1 MQEQSL
7 RALQQGAT
15 AITATRRLAR
25 NLRQEY
31 NAFQQVHGIKA
42 WESPQIITW
51 QGWISDLW
59 REFTFVCNKP
69 KALLNPF
76 QELILWERVLD
87 SPESRELL
95 QVHTMASAAQDAWR
109 LANEWRL
116 DLLQA
121 ENLGN
126 EDVKAFLSWA
136 RGYCEICD
144 SKEWIDQTRI
154 ADILK
159 SVLNQLR
166 LPSAILMVGFDEYSP
181 QQEEFLEAFVK
192 SGRNVI
198 QVNPVAREGNAG
210 AMRAAFPDF
219 EREIEAAARWARAL
233 LETNAGKIGV
243 VVAGLASRRNMV
255 ERIFRGILEP
265 ASLLPGESQ
274 SSGLIN
280 ISAGNALSSYPMI
293 QSALAIL
300 SLSPDENEWSETS
313 SLLRSSYIR
322 GSDTECAKR
331 ALLDAHIRRDG
342 GSRIQIS
349 YLRRLCRER
358 SHHCPLMD
366 LALEDWSRSRAQLNA
381 KQTAGQWSRT
391 FSSML
396 EAFGWPGER
405 SLSSAEYQTVQAWN
419 ELLSN
424 FASAD
429 SIGGAIGI
437 REAVSLAKRLAGQIM
452 FQPETEHACVEILGA
467 LEASGLFFDHLWIAG
482 LHDEAWPGLTNPNPF
497 LPASMQREKGLPR
510 CSPERE
516 LEFTARITKRLIAS
530 GSDVILSYPEREQDR
545 ELAPSPLIV
554 SIPSAAPEDIRQWN
568 GHSVLQAIQQRAG
581 SLDELEKLVDEKG
594 PPLTESSRQRGGT
607 KVFQYQAGCPFRAF
621 VELRLGAEK
630 LEFPA
635 PGLDPR
641 QRGTLVHSVLEEIWK
656 QLRTHSA
663 LCAAGNLSESVKR
676 AVEYAMNRFALDRG
690 AALPRRFAA
699 LERERL
705 QQLALDWLE
714 LEKTRQPFEVVQ
726 PESELF
732 AEVSGIRFK
741 VKIDRIDR
749 LPDDREVII
758 DYKTGMPNPRSW
770 ESDRPDEPQLPLYST
785 IHQNPLAGVLFAQ
798 IKTGQ
803 LRFLGLVNSD
813 VDIPGGFQV
822 DLAAQIR
829 EWRNVLEKLALNFRA
844 GHAEVDP
851 KNSAKQCHY
860 CPLACMCRIAEF
872 KNASDENEEEDA

>member
-1 MQEQSL
+1 MQEQAL

-31 NAFQQVHGIKA
+31 NAFQQTHGIKA

-51 QGWISDLW
+51 QAWISDLW
-59 REFTFVCNKP
+59 REFSFICNKP

-76 QELILWERVLD
+76 QELILWERVIGD
-87 SPESRELL
+87 SPESQELL
-95 QVHTMASAAQDAWR
+95 QVHTIASAAQDAWR

-121 ENLGN
+121 ESLGN

-136 RGYCEICD
+136 QRFRDICD
-144 SKEWIDQTRI
+144 SKEWIDQARI
-154 ADILK
+154 ADALK
-159 SVLNQLR
+159 RVLSRLQ
-166 LPSAILMVGFDEYSP
+166 LPSAILMAGFDEYSP
-181 QQEEFLEAFVK
+181 QQEEFLKMFAA
-192 SGRNVI
+192 SGRNVE
-198 QVNPVAREGNAG
+198 QVSTVVVEGNAG
-210 AMRAAFPDF
+210 AIRSAFPDF
-219 EREIEAAARWARAL
+219 EREIEAVARWARVL
-233 LETNAGKIGV
+233 LETNTAGKIGI
-243 VVAGLASRRNMV
+243 VVADLASRRNMV
-255 ERIFRGILEP
+255 ERIVRGILEP
-265 ASLLPGESQ
+265 AALLPGESQ

-280 ISAGNALSSYPMI
+280 ISAGNALTSYPMI
-293 QSALAIL
+293 QSALVIL
-300 SLSPDENEWSETS
+300 SLSPDENEWSATS

-322 GSDTECAKR
+322 GADTECSQR

-342 GSRIQIS
+342 GSRIEIS

-366 LALEDWSRSRAQLNA
+366 IALEDWSRSRAQLNA

-405 SLSSAEYQTVQAWN
+405 SLSSAEFQTAQAWN

-429 SIGGAIGI
+429 SMGGAIGI
-437 REAVSLAKRLAGQIM
+437 HEAVSLARRLAGQTM
-452 FQPETEHACVEILGA
+452 FQPETEHARVEILGA
-467 LEASGLFFDHLWIAG
+467 LEASGLYFDHLWIAG
-482 LHDEAWPGLTNPNPF
+482 LHDEAWPSLTNPNPF
-497 LPASMQREKGLPR
+497 LPLSMVRDKGLPR

-530 GSDVILSYPEREQDR
+530 GSEVILSYPEREQDR
-545 ELAPSPLIV
+545 ELAPSSLIA
-554 SIPSAAPEDIRQWN
+554 SIPSAAPQDIRQWKGN
-568 GHSVLQAIQQRAG
+568 SAWKAIQQRPC
-581 SLDELEKLVDEKG
+581 LLEKLVDETG
-594 PPLTESSRQRGGT
+594 PPITESSRQKGGS

-621 VELRLGAEK
+621 VELRLGAET
-630 LEFPA
+630 LEFPT
-635 PGLDPR
+635 PGLDLR

-656 QLRTHSA
+656 LLRTHA
-663 LCAAGNLSESVKR
+663 TLCAASNLSEAVKQ
-676 AVEYAMNRFALDRG
+676 AVEHAMKRFELDRG
-690 AALPRRFAA
+690 TALPRRFAA
-699 LERERL
+699 IERDRL
-705 QQLALDWLE
+705 QRLILSWLE
-714 LEKTRQPFEVVQ
+714 FEKMRQPFEVIH
-726 PESELF
+726 PESELI
-732 AEVSGIRFK
+732 AEVGGIRFK

-749 LPDDREVII
+749 LPDGREIII
-758 DYKTGMPNPRSW
+758 DYKTGMPNIRSW

-785 IHQNPLAGVLFAQ
+785 IHQKPLAGVLFAQ
-798 IKTGQ
+798 IKTGK
-803 LRFLGLVNSD
+803 LRFHGLVHSD

-829 EWRNVLEKLALNFRA
+829 EWRSVLEKLASDFRA

-851 KNSAKQCHY
+851 KNSSKLCHY
-860 CPLACMCRIAEF
+860 CPLACMCRIAEIED
-872 KNASDENEEEDA
+872 ASDENEEEDA

>member
-1 MQEQSL
+1 MQEQAL
-7 RALQQGAT
+7 HALQQGAT

-25 NLRQEY
+25 SLRQEY
-31 NAFQQVHGIKA
+31 NAFQQARGIKA
-42 WESPQIITW
+42 WESPQIVTW

-59 REFTFVCNKP
+59 REFTFVCTKP

-76 QELILWERVLD
+76 QELILWERVIGD

-95 QVHTMASAAQDAWR
+95 QVHTIASAAQEAWR

-116 DLLQA
+116 DLFQA
-121 ENLGN
+121 EILGN
-126 EDVKAFLSWA
+126 EDVKAFLFWA
-136 RGYCEICD
+136 RRFCEICD
-144 SKEWIDQTRI
+144 SKEWIDQARI
-154 ADILK
+154 ADVLK
-159 SVLNQLR
+159 SVLSQLR
-166 LPSAILMVGFDEYSP
+166 LPCAILMAGFDEYSP
-181 QQEEFLEAFVK
+181 QQEEFLKAFVQ
-192 SGRNVI
+192 SGRNVE
-198 QVNPVAREGNAG
+198 QVIPIAG
-210 AMRAAFPDF
+210 AGHAGAIRAAFPDL

-233 LETNAGKIGV
+233 LETNAAGKIGV

-265 ASLLPGESQ
+265 AALLPGESQ

-280 ISAGNALSSYPMI
+280 ISAGNALASYPMI
-293 QSALAIL
+293 QSALVIL
-300 SLSPDENEWSETS
+300 RLSPDENEWSEIS
-313 SLLRSSYIR
+313 SLLRSSYVR
-322 GSDTECAKR
+322 GADTEGARR

-342 GSRIQIS
+342 GSRIEIS

-366 LALEDWSRSRAQLNA
+366 LALEDWSRERAQLNA

-429 SIGGAIGI
+429 SMSGAIGI
-437 REAVSLAKRLAGQIM
+437 REAVSLARRLAGQTM

-482 LHDEAWPGLTNPNPF
+482 LHDEAWPSITNPNPF
-497 LPASMQREKGLPR
+497 LPASIQREQGLPR

-516 LEFTARITKRLIAS
+516 LEFTALITKRLIES

-545 ELAPSPLIV
+545 ELAPSSLIA
-554 SIPSAAPEDIRQWN
+554 SIPSAEPEDIRQWN
-568 GHSVLQAIQQRAG
+568 GHSVLKTIQQR
-581 SLDELEKLVDEKG
+581 SCPLEELVDEKG
-594 PPLTESSRQRGGT
+594 PPITESSRQKGGT

-630 LEFPA
+630 LEFPS

-663 LCAAGNLSESVKR
+663 LCAAGNLSEAVQQ
-676 AVEYAMNRFALDRG
+676 AVEHAMKRFELDRG

-705 QQLALDWLE
+705 QRLILDWLE

-749 LPDDREVII
+749 LPDHREVII

-785 IHQNPLAGVLFAQ
+785 IHQKPLAGVLFAQ
-798 IKTGQ
+798 IKTGKLQ
-803 LRFLGLVNSD
+803 FLGLVNSD
-813 VDIPGGFQV
+813 IEIPGGFQV

-829 EWRNVLEKLALNFRA
+829 EWRSVLEKLAFNFRA

-860 CPLACMCRIAEF
+860 CPLACVCRIAEIE
-872 KNASDENEEEDA
+872 NASDENEEGDA